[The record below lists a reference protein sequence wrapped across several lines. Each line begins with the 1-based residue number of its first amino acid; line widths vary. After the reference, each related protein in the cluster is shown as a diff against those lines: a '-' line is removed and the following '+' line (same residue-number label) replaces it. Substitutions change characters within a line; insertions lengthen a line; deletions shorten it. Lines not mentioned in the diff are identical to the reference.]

1 MRILCIANDVPLP
14 ANSGGRVDVWRRLSA
29 LKRAGHEV
37 ALLCWLDAG
46 RVAPPTPAL
55 LAELG
60 AVCTAVQ
67 IVPITRSLPEIGRRL
82 LHLWHWP
89 SHVASRWVTSRR
101 AELLPWA
108 RGFAPELVLLDGLYG
123 GAVAWQLAQAFNVPM
138 VYRSHNIEH
147 RYMADLCAREQ
158 RRVRRLGLAANC
170 VGLERF
176 ERLTFARASRVMDIS
191 LDDAAFW
198 RAQGFEHVVH
208 VPTLVDADFA
218 ARLASASR
226 SKVHDVT
233 YFGNLNTP
241 NNVEALT
248 WLVRDVLPLL
258 RRSDLRVCVAGSRP
272 TDAVR
277 ALLAVDPRIVLI
289 EDPVDMAAVI
299 GSARVLVN
307 PMRAGSGVNLK
318 SVEMLFTDAA
328 LVSTTV
334 GVKGLP
340 SVARDSFAVA
350 DTAEAF
356 AAAIDGGLCAPSPA
370 SRAGAR
376 ALFSDAAL
384 LGAIQEP
391 VGPAAGR
398 LMGGSLATND

>member
-37 ALLCWLDAG
+37 ALVCWLDVG

-60 AVCTAVQ
+60 AVCTTVKL
-67 IVPITRSLPEIGRRL
+67 VPITRSLPEIGRRL
-82 LHLWHWP
+82 MHLWHWP

-101 AELLPWA
+101 AALLPWA

-123 GAVAWQLAQAFNVPM
+123 GAVAWQLAQALKVPM
-138 VYRSHNIEH
+138 IYRSHNIEH
-147 RYMADLCAREQ
+147 RYMADLRAREQ

-176 ERLTFARASRVMDIS
+176 ERLTFARASSVMDIS
-191 LDDAAFW
+191 LDDAVFW
-198 RAQGFEHVVH
+198 RDQGFEHVVH

-218 ARLASASR
+218 ARLVGGSSI
-226 SKVHDVT
+226 KLHDVA

-241 NNVEALT
+241 NNVEALV
-248 WLVRDVLPLL
+248 WLVHEVLPRL
-258 RRSDLRVCVAGSRP
+258 RRSDLRICVAGSRP

-277 ALLAVDPRIVLI
+277 ALLAVDPRITLI
-289 EDPVDMAAVI
+289 EDPADMAAVI
-299 GSARVLVN
+299 GGARVLVN

-340 SVARDSFAVA
+340 EVARECFVVTDS
-350 DTAEAF
+350 AEEF
-356 AAAIDGGLCAPSPA
+356 AAAIDNGLCDSRLA
-370 SRAGAR
+370 SRAAAR

-384 LGAIQEP
+384 LGAVEKP
-391 VGPAAGR
+391 VAPAADR
-398 LMGGSLATND
+398 LIGGSLAAND